1 MLSTEIHV
9 RLPEIMKSK
18 NLKVKITN
26 NSIDIFSNLENR
38 TLLTGTLSEKC
49 KAADAMWTIVEG
61 NKLNIC
67 LGKRQCRCGILF
79 CSHLYFKC
87 NLFIHF
93 GSYFVLDKTKEI
105 WWKKLFTHEKEIDVS
120 KLDCSRPMNE
130 LSQESQSYIQKIE
143 YDEQQKLQGEQ
154 MFRLHPK

>member
-1 MLSTEIHV
+1 MFSTEIHV

-67 LGKRQCRCGILF
+67 LGKQCLYCFSLI
-79 CSHLYFKC
+79 YFKC
-87 NLFIHF
+87 ILFIHF
-93 GSYFVLDKTKEI
+93 GSYF
-105 WWKKLFTHEKEIDVS
+105 F
-120 KLDCSRPMNE
+120 
-130 LSQESQSYIQKIE
+130 
-143 YDEQQKLQGEQ
+143 
-154 MFRLHPK
+154 